1 MRVAE
6 LILLL
11 SQYDESLEVLDTCYM
26 PIDGVEQTTL
36 SDINWPYNREDREVV
51 KLV

>member
-11 SQYDESLEVLDTCYM
+11 SQYDENLEVLDSCYM
-26 PIDGVEQTTL
+26 QIDGVEQTIL
-36 SDINWPYNREDREVV
+36 SDANWPYNREDREVV